1 MEDLAVSVGGS
12 LLATLI
18 VAFFGRWKGWW
29 LKTKNESSVELA
41 TRVLKVLDGEA
52 QDKTTKMIYATKQ
65 LGDSLVAFYKNKTPY
80 NKDRKAESLDLIEQ
94 LLALIKPLA
103 TELSAA
109 DPEIDHLKRAVI
121 AYQKGLEWRAQ
132 IVKHLCHPPNL
143 PAMDPGHVRDQLL
156 SENVLPNDLLN
167 AARGEAALF
176 LRGYGVNWLARK
188 KYRKNIVK
196 KHRVT
201 FKESVNQEYRTVLR
215 QTSLHKARK

>member
-1 MEDLAVSVGGS
+1 MEDLAINVGGS
-12 LLATLI
+12 LLATFI
-18 VAFFGRWKGWW
+18 VFIFGKWKGWW
-29 LKTKNESSVELA
+29 WKTKNESSVELA

-52 QDKTTKMIYATKQ
+52 EEKTTKMIYATKQ

-80 NKDRKAESLDLIEQ
+80 NKDREKESLELLEQ
-94 LLALIKPLA
+94 LLSLIKPFA

-109 DPEIDHLKRAVI
+109 NPELDHLKRAII

-167 AARGEAALF
+167 AARSEAALF
-176 LRGYGVNWLARK
+176 LRGYGINWLTRR
-188 KYRKNIVK
+188 KYRKNIIK
-196 KHRVT
+196 KHRAK
-201 FKESVNQEYRTVLR
+201 FKESVDHEYRTVLR
-215 QTSLHKARK
+215 QTSLNKARS

>member
-1 MEDLAVSVGGS
+1 MFLS
-12 LLATLI
+12 
-18 VAFFGRWKGWW
+18 
-29 LKTKNESSVELA
+29 TK
-41 TRVLKVLDGEA
+41 VLKVLDGEA
-52 QDKTTKMIYATKQ
+52 EDKTTKMIYATKQ

-80 NKDRKAESLDLIEQ
+80 NKDRETESLDLIEQ
-94 LLALIKPLA
+94 LLALIKPLS

-109 DPEIDHLKRAVI
+109 DPELDHLKRAVI

-132 IVKHLCHPPNL
+132 IVKHLCHPPNP

-176 LRGYGVNWLARK
+176 LRGYGVNWLARQ

-201 FKESVNQEYRTVLR
+201 FKESVNQEYRTADSISKCIT
-215 QTSLHKARK
+215 QPA